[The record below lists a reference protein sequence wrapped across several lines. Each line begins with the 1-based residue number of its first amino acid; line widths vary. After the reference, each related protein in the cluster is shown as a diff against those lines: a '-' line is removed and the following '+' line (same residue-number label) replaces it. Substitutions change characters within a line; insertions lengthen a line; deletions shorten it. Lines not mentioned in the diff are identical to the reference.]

1 MLQWLIIT
9 DIGSKQMALTHYKWQ
24 WYWKQSHYN
33 NKTKYIKK
41 EMEVTITSEN
51 FETYKNG
58 ELPLLVDFW
67 ATWCGPCRTLSPI
80 LSELAEEYDGKI
92 VIGKCNIEDD
102 DDLAVQNGV
111 MTLPTMILFQNGK
124 DPVKKVGSMPKNKI
138 KEFID
143 SAL

>member
-1 MLQWLIIT
+1 MILKAMTQQQIK
-9 DIGSKQMALTHYKWQ
+9 KQNTE
-24 WYWKQSHYN
+24 
-33 NKTKYIKK
+33 K

-124 DPVKKVGSMPKNKI
+124 EPVKKVGSMPKNKI

>member
-1 MLQWLIIT
+1 ME
-9 DIGSKQMALTHYKWQ
+9 
-24 WYWKQSHYN
+24 
-33 NKTKYIKK
+33 TK
-41 EMEVTITSEN
+41 ITSSN
-51 FETYKNG
+51 FETLKNG
-58 ELPLLVDFW
+58 ELPLVVDFW

-111 MTLPTMILFQNGK
+111 MTLPTMILLQNGK
-124 DPVKKVGSMPKNKI
+124 EPVKKVGSMPKNKI

>member
-1 MLQWLIIT
+1 
-9 DIGSKQMALTHYKWQ
+9 
-24 WYWKQSHYN
+24 
-33 NKTKYIKK
+33 
-41 EMEVTITSEN
+41 MEVTITSEN

-124 DPVKKVGSMPKNKI
+124 EPVKKGGRMPKTKI